1 MSATARLARFIAA
14 SSWADVPDSVRHDA
28 KRSLLNWLGCAI
40 GGSNAPS
47 VELAIE
53 SLATFSG
60 PGQATVINRGRRFDV
75 ATAAVINGVSSSVLD
90 FDDTH
95 LQTVIH
101 PSVPVASATLALAE
115 HLQVPGE
122 AFMHAFVIGIEAACK
137 VGNAISPEHYAGGW
151 HVTSTCGVIGAAA
164 ACARLL
170 RLDETQAAYAI
181 GMAASQSAGLSEML
195 GSPTRMF
202 NMGHAARSGFMAA
215 WYASRGIASSACAL
229 EAPRGFG
236 NAFTTRCD
244 WSALTDTLGVTWE
257 LAANAFKPY
266 PCGIV
271 VHPVIDGC
279 LLLRERHAIRAGD
292 IDCVE
297 VTVNP
302 AVQVIMS
309 RPEPAD
315 GMRSKV
321 SAEHCIAVAMVQGAA
336 GVQQFTDAV
345 VRDLAV
351 TDMRRR
357 ARLLCS
363 DTMAKDAAS
372 VCVVMKDGTRH
383 ETFIEHA
390 KGSAEVPLT
399 DAELEE
405 KFRSLVAYGR
415 HDADASRMI
424 GLMWNLETATDAGV
438 LARV

>member
-1 MSATARLARFIAA
+1 VSATAALAHFIAA
-14 SSWADVPDSVRHDA
+14 SDWADVPDSVRHDA

-47 VELAIE
+47 VDLAIE

-60 PGQATVINRGRRFDV
+60 PAQASAINRRRRFDI
-75 ATAAVINGVSSSVLD
+75 ATTAVVNGVASSVLD

-101 PSVPVASATLALAE
+101 PSVPVASAALALAE
-115 HLQVPGE
+115 YLAVPGE
-122 AFMHAFVIGIEAACK
+122 ALMDAFVIGIEAACK
-137 VGNAISPEHYAGGW
+137 VGNAISPEHYACGW

-164 ACARLL
+164 ASARLL
-170 RLDETQAAYAI
+170 KLDAAQAAYAI
-181 GMAASQSAGLSEML
+181 GMASSQAAGLSEML

-215 WYASRGIASSACAL
+215 WYASKGIASSARAL

-257 LAANAFKPY
+257 LSANAFKPY

-279 LLLRERHAIRAGD
+279 LLLRERHAIAAHD
-292 IDCVE
+292 IDHVE
-297 VTVNP
+297 VAVHP

-309 RPEPAD
+309 HPEPAD

-321 SAEHCIAVAMVQGAA
+321 SAEHCIAVAMVYGAA
-336 GVQQFTDAV
+336 GVQQFTDAA
-345 VRDLAV
+345 VRDPGVADL
-351 TDMRRR
+351 RRR
-357 ARLLCS
+357 AQLHCS
-363 DTMAKDAAS
+363 DAMAKDAAG

-383 ETFIEHA
+383 ETFVAHA

-399 DAELEE
+399 DRELED
-405 KFRSLVAYGR
+405 KFRSLVAYG
-415 HDADASRMI
+415 HH
-424 GLMWNLETATDAGV
+424 GGDAGRMLGTLWQLESV
-438 LARV
+438 PDAGALARL

>member
-1 MSATARLARFIAA
+1 MSATAQLARFIAT
-14 SSWADVPDSVRHDA
+14 SSGADVPDGVRHA
-28 KRSLLNWLGCAI
+28 ARRSLLNWLGCAI
-40 GGSNAPS
+40 GGSRAPS
-47 VELAIE
+47 VDLAIE
-53 SLATFSG
+53 SLAPFSG
-60 PGQATVINRGRRFDV
+60 PAQATVVNRGRRFDV
-75 ATAAVINGVSSSVLD
+75 ATTAVINGVSSSVLD

-101 PSVPVASATLALAE
+101 PSVPVASAALALAE
-115 HLQVPGE
+115 HLAVPGDV
-122 AFMHAFVIGIEAACK
+122 FMHAFTIGIEAACK
-137 VGNAISPEHYAGGW
+137 VGNAISPEHYACGW

-215 WYASRGIASSACAL
+215 WYASKGITSSACAL

-279 LLLRERHAIRAGD
+279 LLLRERHAIDAAAIER
-292 IDCVE
+292 VE
-297 VTVNP
+297 VTVHP
-302 AVQVIMS
+302 AVQIIMS

-345 VRDLAV
+345 VHDPAV
-351 TDMRRR
+351 AGLRRR

-363 DTMAKDAAS
+363 DAVAKDAAG

-383 ETFIEHA
+383 ETFVEHA

-399 DAELEE
+399 DRELEE
-405 KFRSLVAYGR
+405 KFRSLCSYGR
-415 HDADASRMI
+415 SGSDATRLVGMVRDLETLHDAGA
-424 GLMWNLETATDAGV
+424 
-438 LARV
+438 LART

>member
-1 MSATARLARFIAA
+1 MSATAHLARFIAT
-14 SSWADVPDSVRHDA
+14 SSWTDVPDSVRHDA

-47 VELAIE
+47 VDLAIE

-60 PGQATVINRGRRFDV
+60 PAQATVINRGRRFDV
-75 ATAAVINGVSSSVLD
+75 ATTAVVNGVASSVLD

-115 HLQVPGE
+115 HLAVPGYVLL
-122 AFMHAFVIGIEAACK
+122 HAFTLGVEAACK
-137 VGNAISPEHYAGGW
+137 VGNAVSPEHYAGGW

-170 RLDETQAAYAI
+170 KLDEMQAACAI

-215 WYASRGIASSACAL
+215 WYASKGITSSTRAL

-236 NAFTTRCD
+236 NAFTTRSD

-257 LAANAFKPY
+257 IAANAFKPY

-279 LLLRERHAIRAGD
+279 LLLRERHAIAPGD
-292 IDCVE
+292 IERVE

-309 RPEPAD
+309 NPEPAD

-321 SAEHCIAVAMVQGAA
+321 SAEHCIAVAMAQGAA

-345 VRDLAV
+345 VHDPEVSGL
-351 TDMRRR
+351 RRR

-363 DTMAKDAAS
+363 DTMAKDAAA

-383 ETFIEHA
+383 EAFIEHA

-399 DAELEE
+399 DRELED
-405 KFRSLVAYGR
+405 KFRSLVAHGR
-415 HDADASRMI
+415 HGGDAGRIIDMVQ
-424 GLMWNLETATDAGV
+424 GLETVTDAGA
-438 LARV
+438 LARA

>member
-1 MSATARLARFIAA
+1 MSATARLASFIAT
-14 SSWADVPDSVRHDA
+14 SSWADVPVSVRHDA

-40 GGSNAPS
+40 GGANAPS
-47 VELAIE
+47 VDLAIE
-53 SLATFSG
+53 SLAPFSG
-60 PGQATVINRGRRFDV
+60 PAQASVINRGRRFDV
-75 ATAAVINGVSSSVLD
+75 ATTAVINGVSSSVLD

-115 HLQVPGE
+115 HLAVPGE
-122 AFMHAFVIGIEAACK
+122 ALMDAFTIGIEAACK
-137 VGNAISPEHYAGGW
+137 VGNAISPEHYAAGW

-170 RLDETQAAYAI
+170 KLDELQAAHAI
-181 GMAASQSAGLSEML
+181 GMACSQSAGLSEML

-215 WYASRGIASSACAL
+215 WYASKGIASSARAL

-279 LLLRERHAIRAGD
+279 LLLRERHAIAAGA
-292 IDCVE
+292 IERVE
-297 VTVNP
+297 ATVNP

-309 RPEPAD
+309 HPEPAD

-321 SAEHCIAVAMVQGAA
+321 SAEHCIAVAMVRGAA

-345 VRDLAV
+345 VRDPAV
-351 TDMRRR
+351 AALRRR

-363 DTMAKDAAS
+363 DAMAKDAAS

-383 ETFIEHA
+383 ETLVAHA

-405 KFRSLVAYGR
+405 KFRSLVAHGR
-415 HDADASRMI
+415 HPGDASRMI
-424 GLMWNLETATDAGV
+424 GMMWALEAARDAGV
-438 LARV
+438 VARA

>member
-53 SLATFSG
+53 SLAAFSG
-60 PGQATVINRGRRFDV
+60 PAQATVINRGHRFDV

-181 GMAASQSAGLSEML
+181 GMAASQSAETGI
-195 GSPTRMF
+195 PV
-202 NMGHAARSGFMAA
+202 ARSTSGSLSSIRPAA
-215 WYASRGIASSACAL
+215 WISDRSQPNSGANS
-229 EAPRGFG
+229 P
-236 NAFTTRCD
+236 
-244 WSALTDTLGVTWE
+244 
-257 LAANAFKPY
+257 AANCPSRSPSRRPAA
-266 PCGIV
+266 
-271 VHPVIDGC
+271 
-279 LLLRERHAIRAGD
+279 AIS
-292 IDCVE
+292 C
-297 VTVNP
+297 
-302 AVQVIMS
+302 
-309 RPEPAD
+309 
-315 GMRSKV
+315 
-321 SAEHCIAVAMVQGAA
+321 AA
-336 GVQQFTDAV
+336 
-345 VRDLAV
+345 
-351 TDMRRR
+351 
-357 ARLLCS
+357 
-363 DTMAKDAAS
+363 
-372 VCVVMKDGTRH
+372 
-383 ETFIEHA
+383 
-390 KGSAEVPLT
+390 
-399 DAELEE
+399 
-405 KFRSLVAYGR
+405 
-415 HDADASRMI
+415 
-424 GLMWNLETATDAGV
+424 
-438 LARV
+438 

>member
-1 MSATARLARFIAA
+1 MSATAHLARFIAT
-14 SSWADVPDSVRHDA
+14 SGWADVPDSVRHDA

-47 VELAIE
+47 VDLAIE

-60 PGQATVINRGRRFDV
+60 PAQATVINRARRFDV
-75 ATAAVINGVSSSVLD
+75 ATTAVVNGVSSSVLD

-101 PSVPVASATLALAE
+101 PSVPVASAALALGE
-115 HLQVPGE
+115 HLAVPGDVLL
-122 AFMHAFVIGIEAACK
+122 HAFTIGIEAACK
-137 VGNAISPEHYAGGW
+137 VGNAISPEHYAAGW

-170 RLDETQAAYAI
+170 KLDERQAAHAI
-181 GMAASQSAGLSEML
+181 GMASSQSAGLSEML

-202 NMGHAARSGFMAA
+202 NMGHAARSGLMAA
-215 WYASRGIASSACAL
+215 WYASRGIASSARAL

-279 LLLRERHAIRAGD
+279 LMLRGRHAIVARD
-292 IDCVE
+292 IDCIE
-297 VTVNP
+297 ATVNP

-309 RPEPAD
+309 HPEPAD

-321 SAEHCIAVAMVQGAA
+321 SAEHCMAVAMVQGAA

-345 VRDLAV
+345 VRDPAV
-351 TDMRRR
+351 ADMRRR

-363 DTMAKDAAS
+363 DAMAKDAAA

-383 ETFIEHA
+383 ETFVEHA

-399 DAELEE
+399 DAELEG

-415 HDADASRMI
+415 HGGDAGRMI
-424 GLMWNLETATDAGV
+424 AMVWDLETVTDAGGV
-438 LARV
+438 ARV

>member
-1 MSATARLARFIAA
+1 MSATARLAGFIAG
-14 SSWADVPDSVRHDA
+14 SRWADVPVSVRHDA

-40 GGSNAPS
+40 GGAHAPS
-47 VELAIE
+47 VDLAIE
-53 SLATFSG
+53 SLAPFSG
-60 PGQATVINRGRRFDV
+60 PAQATVVNRGRRFDV
-75 ATAAVINGVSSSVLD
+75 ATTAVINGVSSSVLD

-122 AFMHAFVIGIEAACK
+122 AFMHAFIIGVEAACK
-137 VGNAISPEHYAGGW
+137 VGNAISPEHYACGW

-170 RLDETQAAYAI
+170 ELDETQAAYAI
-181 GMAASQSAGLSEML
+181 GMAASQSAGLSEVL

-215 WYASRGIASSACAL
+215 WYASKGIASSACAL

-244 WSALTDTLGVTWE
+244 WSELTDTLGVTWE

-279 LLLRERHAIRAGD
+279 LLLRERHAIDARS
-292 IDCVE
+292 IDRVE
-297 VTVNP
+297 VTVHP
-302 AVQVIMS
+302 AVQIIMS

-345 VRDLAV
+345 VHDPEV
-351 TDMRRR
+351 TGLRRR

-363 DTMAKDAAS
+363 DAVAKDAAG

-383 ETFIEHA
+383 ETFVEHA
-390 KGSAEVPLT
+390 KGSAGVPLT
-399 DAELEE
+399 DRELEE
-405 KFRSLVAYGR
+405 KFRSLLAHGR
-415 HDADASRMI
+415 SRADAGHMI
-424 GLMWNLETATDAGV
+424 GMLRQLETLGDAGA
-438 LARV
+438 LARA

>member
-1 MSATARLARFIAA
+1 MSATAHLARFIAT
-14 SSWADVPDSVRHDA
+14 SSWADVPATVRHDA

-47 VELAIE
+47 VDLAIE
-53 SLATFSG
+53 SLAPLSG
-60 PGQATVINRGRRFDV
+60 PAQSTVVNRSCRFDI
-75 ATAAVINGVSSSVLD
+75 ATTAVINGVSSSVLD

-101 PSVPVASATLALAE
+101 PSVPVASAALALAE
-115 HLQVPGE
+115 HLAVPGD
-122 AFMHAFVIGIEAACK
+122 AFVHAFILGIEAACK
-137 VGNAISPEHYAGGW
+137 VGNAISPEHYARGW

-170 RLDETQAAYAI
+170 KLDETRAAYAI

-215 WYASRGIASSACAL
+215 WYASKGITSSLCAL

-244 WSALTDTLGVTWE
+244 WTALIDTLGVTWE
-257 LAANAFKPY
+257 LTANAFKPY

-279 LLLRERHAIRAGD
+279 LLLRERHAIRAQD
-292 IDCVE
+292 IESVE

-336 GVQQFTDAV
+336 GLQQFTDKV
-345 VRDLAV
+345 VRDPDV
-351 TDMRRR
+351 TDLRRR

-363 DTMAKDAAS
+363 DAMAKDAAR

-383 ETFIEHA
+383 ETFVEHA

-399 DAELEE
+399 DRELEE
-405 KFRSLVAYGR
+405 KFRNLVAYGR
-415 HDADASRMI
+415 SSGDASRMI
-424 GLMWNLETATDAGV
+424 ETMWGLESMGNAGL

>member
-1 MSATARLARFIAA
+1 MSATAHLARFIAT
-14 SSWADVPDSVRHDA
+14 SSWADVPATVRHDA

-47 VELAIE
+47 VDLAIE
-53 SLATFSG
+53 SLAPLSG
-60 PGQATVINRGRRFDV
+60 PAQSTVVNRSCRFDI
-75 ATAAVINGVSSSVLD
+75 ATTAVINGVSSSVLD

-101 PSVPVASATLALAE
+101 PSVPVASAALALAE
-115 HLQVPGE
+115 HLAVPGD
-122 AFMHAFVIGIEAACK
+122 AFVHAFILGIEAACK
-137 VGNAISPEHYAGGW
+137 VGNAISPEHYARGW

-170 RLDETQAAYAI
+170 KLDETRSAYAI

-215 WYASRGIASSACAL
+215 WYASKGITSSLCAL

-244 WSALTDTLGVTWE
+244 WTALTDTLGVTWE
-257 LAANAFKPY
+257 LTANAFKPY

-279 LLLRERHAIRAGD
+279 LLLRERHAIRAQD
-292 IDCVE
+292 IESVE

-336 GVQQFTDAV
+336 GLQQFTDKV
-345 VRDLAV
+345 VRDPDV
-351 TDMRRR
+351 TDLRRR

-363 DTMAKDAAS
+363 DAMAKDAAR

-383 ETFIEHA
+383 ETFVEHA

-399 DAELEE
+399 DRELEE
-405 KFRSLVAYGR
+405 KFRNLVAYGR
-415 HDADASRMI
+415 SSGDASRMI
-424 GLMWNLETATDAGV
+424 ETMWGLESMGNAGL

>member
-1 MSATARLARFIAA
+1 MSATARLAGFIAG
-14 SSWADVPDSVRHDA
+14 SRWADVPASVRHDA

-40 GGSNAPS
+40 GGAHAPS
-47 VELAIE
+47 VDLAIE
-53 SLATFSG
+53 SLAPFSG
-60 PGQATVINRGRRFDV
+60 PAQATVVNRGRRFDV
-75 ATAAVINGVSSSVLD
+75 ATTAVINGVSSSVLD

-122 AFMHAFVIGIEAACK
+122 AFMHAFIIGVEAACK
-137 VGNAISPEHYAGGW
+137 VGNAISPEHYACGW

-170 RLDETQAAYAI
+170 ELDETQAAYAI
-181 GMAASQSAGLSEML
+181 GMAASQSAGLSEVL

-215 WYASRGIASSACAL
+215 WYASKGIASSACAL

-244 WSALTDTLGVTWE
+244 WSELTDTLGVTWE

-279 LLLRERHAIRAGD
+279 LLLRERHAIDARS
-292 IDCVE
+292 IDRVE
-297 VTVNP
+297 VTVHP
-302 AVQVIMS
+302 AVQIIMS

-345 VRDLAV
+345 VHDPEV
-351 TDMRRR
+351 TGLRRR

-363 DTMAKDAAS
+363 DAVAKDAAG

-383 ETFIEHA
+383 ETFVEHA
-390 KGSAEVPLT
+390 KGSAGVPLT
-399 DAELEE
+399 DRELEE
-405 KFRSLVAYGR
+405 KFRSLLAHGR
-415 HDADASRMI
+415 SRADAGHMI
-424 GLMWNLETATDAGV
+424 GMLRQLETLGDAGA
-438 LARV
+438 LARA